1 MADAPQ
7 DQIAPLLNPEGWELL
22 ASLGPYREDE
32 AFRLNASLR
41 KAGHSPELVS
51 AVLTQSRLRTKAEA
65 KFGEFARQMIFTQA
79 GLEQATRLTVAAR
92 HAQRFAEAGVQ
103 HVADLG
109 CGLGADAMALA
120 SLDITVTAVEMDETT
135 AACATMNLI
144 PFRNATVVHSDA
156 TTVALDGIDGVWL
169 DPARRTT
176 STSGTKRIW
185 DPEDFSPP
193 LSFVES
199 LAGAGL
205 AVGVKMGPGMPHD
218 SVPKN
223 CEAQWVSVGGDVTEV
238 ALWFNAVRRPGIRRA
253 ALLLGPAGAAELSSP
268 EDFDGGPAAPVGPVE
283 GYLYEPDGAV
293 IRAGLV
299 ADVALQLGGHLVDEH
314 IAYICAPE
322 LRDTPFARAY
332 KVLDVMPYNVK
343 ALKAWV
349 KDQGIGVLD
358 IKKRGTSVTPEEL
371 RKQLLPGGRVRVR
384 KRPPWSSPGSARSG
398 WPFRWSRSR
407 APVLPGSGGYWARM
421 KSSAAWT
428 CSSLGRIP
436 VYSTNC
442 SSAWMVATSA
452 PVITVLPAARAALT
466 SGVSAGSATTSN
478 TTFAASTASRGKD
491 RESASGPPA
500 IPTGVTLMIMSAP
513 ATDESTSARQAK
525 PYSPASALPASSLRA
540 ITVTSRNPASRSAAA
555 VALAMPPAP
564 FSRTE

>member
-1 MADAPQ
+1 MTDAPQ
-7 DQIAPLLNPEGWELL
+7 EHIAPILTPEGWELL

-32 AFRLNASLR
+32 AFRLTAALR

-65 KFGEFARQMIFTQA
+65 KFGEFARQMIFTKA
-79 GLEQATRLTVAAR
+79 GLQQATRLTVAAR
-92 HAQRFAEAGVQ
+92 HAQRFAEAGIG

-120 SLDITVTAVEMDETT
+120 SLDLTVTAVEMDEAT

-156 TTVALDGIDGVWL
+156 TSVSLEGVDGVWL

-199 LAGAGL
+199 LAGSGR

-218 SVPKN
+218 SVPAD

-238 ALWFNAVRRPGIRRA
+238 ALWFNAVRRPGVRRA
-253 ALLLGPAGAAELSSP
+253 ALVLGARGAAELTSG
-268 EDFDGGPAAPVGPVE
+268 EDFGNGPAAPVGPVE

-332 KVLDVMPYNVK
+332 KVLDVMPFNVK
-343 ALKAWV
+343 ALKSWV
-349 KDQGIGVLD
+349 KDEGIGVLD
-358 IKKRGTSVTPEEL
+358 IKKRGTAVTPEEL
-371 RKQLLPGGRVRVR
+371 RKQLLPGG
-384 KRPPWSSPGSARSG
+384 KP
-398 WPFRWSRSR
+398 
-407 APVLPGSGGYWARM
+407 
-421 KSSAAWT
+421 
-428 CSSLGRIP
+428 
-436 VYSTNC
+436 
-442 SSAWMVATSA
+442 
-452 PVITVLPAARAALT
+452 
-466 SGVSAGSATTSN
+466 AGSKAKGKKSATLVLT
-478 TTFAASTASRGKD
+478 RIGED
-491 RESASGPPA
+491 RVA
-500 IPTGVTLMIMSAP
+500 ISVEPV
-513 ATDESTSARQAK
+513 
-525 PYSPASALPASSLRA
+525 
-540 ITVTSRNPASRSAAA
+540 
-555 VALAMPPAP
+555 
-564 FSRTE
+564 

>member
-1 MADAPQ
+1 MTDAPQ
-7 DQIAPLLNPEGWELL
+7 ENIAPILTPEGWELL

-32 AFRLNASLR
+32 AFRLTAALR
-41 KAGHSPELVS
+41 KAGHSPEMVS

-65 KFGEFARQMIFTQA
+65 KFGEFARQMIFTKA

-92 HAQRFAEAGVQ
+92 HAQRFAEAGIG

-120 SLDITVTAVEMDETT
+120 SLDLVVTAVEMDEAT

-156 TTVALDGIDGVWL
+156 TSVSLEGIDGVWL

-199 LAGAGL
+199 LAGSGR

-218 SVPKN
+218 SVPAD

-238 ALWFNAVRRPGIRRA
+238 ALWFNAVRRPGVRRA
-253 ALLLGPAGAAELSSP
+253 ALVLGPLGAAELTSG
-268 EDFDGGPAAPVGPVE
+268 EDFDGGPVAPVGPVE

-314 IAYICAPE
+314 IAYICAPD
-322 LRDTPFARAY
+322 LRDTPFAKAY
-332 KVLDVMPYNVK
+332 KVLEVMPFNVK
-343 ALKAWV
+343 ALKSWV
-349 KDQGIGVLD
+349 KDEGIGVLD
-358 IKKRGTSVTPEEL
+358 IKKRGTAVTPEEL
-371 RKQLLPGGRVRVR
+371 RKQLLPGG
-384 KRPPWSSPGSARSG
+384 KP
-398 WPFRWSRSR
+398 
-407 APVLPGSGGYWARM
+407 
-421 KSSAAWT
+421 
-428 CSSLGRIP
+428 
-436 VYSTNC
+436 
-442 SSAWMVATSA
+442 
-452 PVITVLPAARAALT
+452 
-466 SGVSAGSATTSN
+466 AGSKAKSKKSATLVLT
-478 TTFAASTASRGKD
+478 RIGED
-491 RESASGPPA
+491 RVA
-500 IPTGVTLMIMSAP
+500 ISVEPV
-513 ATDESTSARQAK
+513 
-525 PYSPASALPASSLRA
+525 
-540 ITVTSRNPASRSAAA
+540 
-555 VALAMPPAP
+555 
-564 FSRTE
+564 

>member
-1 MADAPQ
+1 MTDAPQ
-7 DQIAPLLNPEGWELL
+7 EHIAPILTPEGWELL

-32 AFRLNASLR
+32 AFRLTASLR

-65 KFGEFARQMIFTQA
+65 KFGEFARQMIFTKA

-92 HAQRFAEAGVQ
+92 HAQRFAEAGIG

-109 CGLGADAMALA
+109 CGLGADSMALA
-120 SLDITVTAVEMDETT
+120 SLDLVVTAVEMDEAT

-156 TTVALDGIDGVWL
+156 TSVSLEGVDGVWL

-199 LAGAGL
+199 LAGSGR

-218 SVPKN
+218 SVPAG

-238 ALWFNAVRRPGIRRA
+238 ALWFNAVRRPRVRRA
-253 ALLLGPAGAAELSSP
+253 ALVLGPLGSAELTSG
-268 EDFDGGPAAPVGPVE
+268 EDFGAGPVAPVGPVE

-322 LRDTPFARAY
+322 LHDTPFAKAY
-332 KVLDVMPYNVK
+332 RVLEVMPFNVK

-358 IKKRGTSVTPEEL
+358 IKKRGMAVTPEEL
-371 RKQLLPGGRVRVR
+371 RKQLLPGGSAKHKDKKAATLVLTRIGEDRVAV
-384 KRPPWSSPGSARSG
+384 SVD
-398 WPFRWSRSR
+398 
-407 APVLPGSGGYWARM
+407 PV
-421 KSSAAWT
+421 
-428 CSSLGRIP
+428 
-436 VYSTNC
+436 
-442 SSAWMVATSA
+442 
-452 PVITVLPAARAALT
+452 
-466 SGVSAGSATTSN
+466 
-478 TTFAASTASRGKD
+478 
-491 RESASGPPA
+491 
-500 IPTGVTLMIMSAP
+500 
-513 ATDESTSARQAK
+513 
-525 PYSPASALPASSLRA
+525 
-540 ITVTSRNPASRSAAA
+540 
-555 VALAMPPAP
+555 
-564 FSRTE
+564 

>member
-1 MADAPQ
+1 MTDAPHEH
-7 DQIAPLLNPEGWELL
+7 IAPILTPEGWELL

-32 AFRLNASLR
+32 AFRLTAALR

-65 KFGEFARQMIFTQA
+65 KFGEFARQMIFTKA

-92 HAQRFAEAGVQ
+92 HAQRFVEAGIG

-109 CGLGADAMALA
+109 CGLGADSMALA
-120 SLDITVTAVEMDETT
+120 SMDLVVTAVEMDEAT

-156 TTVALDGIDGVWL
+156 TSVSLEGIDGVWL

-199 LAGAGL
+199 LAGSGR

-218 SVPKN
+218 SVPAD

-238 ALWFNAVRRPGIRRA
+238 DLWFNAVRRPGVRRA
-253 ALLLGPAGAAELSSP
+253 ALVLGPLGAAELTSG
-268 EDFDGGPAAPVGPVE
+268 EDFNAGPTAPVGPVE

-299 ADVALQLGGHLVDEH
+299 ADVALQLDGHLVDEH

-332 KVLDVMPYNVK
+332 KVLEVMPFNVK
-343 ALKAWV
+343 ALKSWV
-349 KDQGIGVLD
+349 KDRGIGVLD
-358 IKKRGTSVTPEEL
+358 IKKRGTAVTPEEL
-371 RKQLLPGGRVRVR
+371 RKQLLPGG
-384 KRPPWSSPGSARSG
+384 KPSGSKAKG
-398 WPFRWSRSR
+398 
-407 APVLPGSGGYWARM
+407 
-421 KSSAAWT
+421 KK
-428 CSSLGRIP
+428 
-436 VYSTNC
+436 
-442 SSAWMVATSA
+442 
-452 PVITVLPAARAALT
+452 
-466 SGVSAGSATTSN
+466 SATLVLT
-478 TTFAASTASRGKD
+478 RIGED
-491 RESASGPPA
+491 RVA
-500 IPTGVTLMIMSAP
+500 ISVEPV
-513 ATDESTSARQAK
+513 
-525 PYSPASALPASSLRA
+525 
-540 ITVTSRNPASRSAAA
+540 
-555 VALAMPPAP
+555 
-564 FSRTE
+564 